1 MKVSEEK
8 KVEAE
13 EKKVDKY
20 IIEKDLYDSGVHGVK
35 VGLTSDEGKKRVI
48 KYYPKEDIKR
58 ITSIDYKKKVIK
70 SLIQHEVRIL
80 EYLKKRLKEPNKVI
94 VDIFDHSFADNC
106 YIVLEYSPNG
116 TLLDFTKYLHKHNK
130 MTEELAKA
138 IFKNLLDLVNEI
150 HKCNVS
156 HLDLKPENVMF
167 DEKGEMKLMNFG
179 HSYISNNGIRILHP
193 GIGTVGFNAPE
204 THISKLFKKY
214 IPRSADVF
222 SLGMIL
228 FALYSGHYLTEIYNE
243 TQDIYFLI
251 IKEEYEK
258 FWDYW
263 CYKMKSKFSSSSE
276 ELKQLIISMIL
287 HIPEAR
293 FTLNEVMNSPWIKST
308 TQARY
313 EELNIYIRNLVI
325 ESKQ

>member
-1 MKVSEEK
+1 MEPLEK
-8 KVEAE
+8 EKVEPE
-13 EKKVDKY
+13 KKKVDKY
-20 IIEKDLYDSGVHGVK
+20 IIEKHLCELRDTYIR
-35 VGLTSDEGKKRVI
+35 VGLTSDGGKKRAI
-48 KYYPKEDIKR
+48 KYYKR
-58 ITSIDYKKKVIK
+58 ENEKTKASKDQEEKIK
-70 SLIQHEVRIL
+70 SFMEYEVRVL
-80 EYLKKRLKEPNKVI
+80 THLKKELKEPNRVI
-94 VDIFDHSFADNC
+94 VDMSGYSFADNY
-106 YIVLEYSPNG
+106 YILFEYLPNG
-116 TLLDFTKYLHKHNK
+116 TLLDFINYLHKHNK

-138 IFKNLLDLVNEI
+138 IFKNLLDLVYEI
-150 HKCNVS
+150 HKYNVS

-167 DEKGEMKLMNFG
+167 DGKGEMKLIDFG

-193 GIGTVGFNAPE
+193 GIGTAGFNAPE
-204 THISKLFKKY
+204 TRISKLFKKY

-228 FALYSGHYLTEIYNE
+228 FALYSGQYLAGIYNE
-243 TQDIYFLI
+243 TQDIYSLI

-258 FWDYW
+258 FWDHW
-263 CYKMKSKFSSSSE
+263 CYEVKSKFSSSSE

-287 HIPEAR
+287 YHPETR
-293 FTLNEVMNSPWIKST
+293 SSLNEVMNSPWIKST